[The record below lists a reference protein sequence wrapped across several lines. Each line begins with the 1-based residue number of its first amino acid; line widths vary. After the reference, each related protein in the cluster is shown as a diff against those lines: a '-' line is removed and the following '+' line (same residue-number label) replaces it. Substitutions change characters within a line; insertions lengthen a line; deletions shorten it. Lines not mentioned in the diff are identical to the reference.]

1 MLAEDHA
8 RRPDVQGRPERRT
21 LGKVVGPR
29 GTSRSSGRD
38 RRSHGK
44 PGVEVMSHAPHA
56 LVARLGF
63 ALVTLAG
70 AAWLVVVAAS
80 AGAVALG
87 LAPGHGF
94 ARALAAL
101 MLAPAAAA
109 FAAPLIDAS
118 VALLRGRD
126 RRATWTR
133 IMTEALGAL
142 ILAACATTLT
152 GALLPGVAA
161 LAFAALLG
169 YLFGFRHWHPQR
181 LVAVTPASLPLLLLL
196 DEPAGV
202 PTDGHVIARPL
213 PSERRA
219 A

>member
-1 MLAEDHA
+1 VAA
-8 RRPDVQGRPERRT
+8 RAAPQRRWNRRRPEIMLP
-21 LGKVVGPR
+21 
-29 GTSRSSGRD
+29 
-38 RRSHGK
+38 
-44 PGVEVMSHAPHA
+44 VMSRAPHA
-56 LVARLGF
+56 LIARLGL
-63 ALVTLAG
+63 AVATLAG
-70 AAWLVVVAAS
+70 AAWLVFVAAA

-94 ARALAAL
+94 ARALAAF

-109 FAAPLIDAS
+109 FAAPLVDAS

-142 ILAACATTLT
+142 ILAACATTLSL
-152 GALLPGVAA
+152 ALLPGVAA
-161 LAFAALLG
+161 LAFVALLG

-181 LVAVTPASLPLLLLL
+181 QVAMRPASLPLLLLL
-196 DEPAGV
+196 DEPTGA
-202 PTDGHVIARPL
+202 PADGHVIARPL